1 MSSGR
6 SANKFSLQKTSWKR
20 GELKKRKTLSFKIA
34 DNESSVFLA
43 ALKILFCACRRAS
56 VEKMLAGFCGFI
68 RNRFV
73 FFSSK
78 APLRDLSGKTA
89 AAEEEEEE
97 EESVVTATTTASSS
111 SSSLRLR

>member
-20 GELKKRKTLSFKIA
+20 GELKKGKPLSFKIA
-34 DNESSVFLA
+34 DIESSAFLA

-89 AAEEEEEE
+89 AAEKEE

-111 SSSLRLR
+111 SSSSLRLR